1 MKYFVNNELKEI
13 LESTSLFDV
22 LVQMKIA
29 NQKGIAVA
37 INNSVIPKSEW
48 EKYKLNENDRVTII
62 TATQGG

>member
-13 LESTSLFDV
+13 RESTSLFDV

-29 NQKGIAVA
+29 DQKGIAVA

-48 EKYKLNENDRVTII
+48 EKYKLSENDKVTII